1 MIPLAN
7 PLASDRSRHQHET
20 ASRRTPIRTATIS
33 RTKTSDEMSVPGHTP
48 RQGHGQC
55 SAQIGSARWV
65 GVCQL
70 PPRACADYPVLFAP
84 GRDRPAQPRDWSA
97 ELLRQMR
104 HDPESGG
111 MVLRG
116 HPPLPARHGGP
127 AVGGAR
133 PLPNENPATAAW
145 RSAAAQARGFPEF
158 SRAEGCSAWTEGS
171 SRSLGGLDPG
181 FA

>member
-1 MIPLAN
+1 MSKPAPIHADSPRPSSPAFALLSGSRCLTRPGSRSRSTASLLHPL
-7 PLASDRSRHQHET
+7 LHRSRHQHET
-20 ASRRTPIRTATIS
+20 ASRRTPIRTIS

-48 RQGHGQC
+48 RQGHRHGHGQC

-70 PPRACADYPVLFAP
+70 LPRACADYPVLFGP
-84 GRDRPAQPRDWSA
+84 GRDRPGQPRDWNA

-111 MVLRG
+111 VVLRG

-127 AVGGAR
+127 AG
-133 PLPNENPATAAW
+133 TA
-145 RSAAAQARGFPEF
+145 QGP
-158 SRAEGCSAWTEGS
+158 CQ
-171 SRSLGGLDPG
+171 
-181 FA
+181 